1 MKTKKTPT
9 GVIEYYDNFV
19 IKRLDGYDQC
29 INLDWL
35 KHYQAIAN
43 RNNFLV
49 KVHRVVEENT
59 AYEMEKLDVVSDV
72 AQIIA
77 RPELRHLITRSFI
90 CKLYEAVNTTW
101 VDSIKYSDEIE
112 LPNGSYFLHG
122 DMALKNIL
130 LLTDGSVKIGDPES
144 FHYMNKMKFAEGYA
158 IMHTHLMFALQRFFR
173 EIKG

>member
-19 IKRLDGYDQC
+19 IKRLDGSDQC

-72 AQIIA
+72 AQIINQ
-77 RPELRHLITRSFI
+77 PKLQHLITRSFI
-90 CKLYEAVNTTW
+90 CKIYEAVNTTW

-112 LPNGSYFLHG
+112 LPFGSYFLHG

-130 LLTDGSVKIGDPES
+130 LLTDGSLKIGDPES
-144 FHYMNKMKFAEGYA
+144 FHYMDRMRFSEGYA
-158 IMHTHLMFALQRFFR
+158 AMHTHLMFGLQRFFR
-173 EIKG
+173 E